1 MLQKLESD
9 LISAMKSKDV
19 VRVGTIR
26 LLISEF
32 KNAQI
37 DLRAK
42 GEELTTDI
50 CLKILNREAKK
61 RKESIDLFAKSGRTD
76 LVDSETAE
84 LEIIEEYL
92 PKQMSEDELEIIV
105 KGIVSELSDKNF
117 GNAMK
122 AVMEKVKGQAD
133 GKIISDLVKK
143 HI

>member
-105 KGIVSELSDKNF
+105 KGVVSELSDKNF

-122 AVMEKVKGQAD
+122 AVMERVKGQAD